1 MSNIIPVEHIE
12 SRIYLLRGQKV
23 MLDRDLAELYGVTT
37 KRMNEQVKRNIKR
50 FPYDFMF
57 QLSEKEKNKVVAN
70 CDHLQELK
78 FSHQLPRAFTEQ
90 GVAMLSSVLKSERA
104 IQVNIAIMRA
114 FVKMKQVL
122 YTHKELALQFKL
134 LKERVGKRLDKHDA
148 AIADIFEVI
157 RRMLVFESKPKP
169 KIGFRAEGTN
179 KLTN

>member
-1 MSNIIPVEHIE
+1 
-12 SRIYLLRGQKV
+12 

-114 FVKMKQVL
+114 FVRMKQVL
-122 YTHKELALQFKL
+122 YTHRELALQFKL

-169 KIGFRAEGTN
+169 KIGFRVERGKSN
-179 KLTN
+179 

>member
-114 FVKMKQVL
+114 FVRMKQVL
-122 YTHKELALQFKL
+122 YTHRELALQFKL

-169 KIGFRAEGTN
+169 KIGFRVERGKSN
-179 KLTN
+179 